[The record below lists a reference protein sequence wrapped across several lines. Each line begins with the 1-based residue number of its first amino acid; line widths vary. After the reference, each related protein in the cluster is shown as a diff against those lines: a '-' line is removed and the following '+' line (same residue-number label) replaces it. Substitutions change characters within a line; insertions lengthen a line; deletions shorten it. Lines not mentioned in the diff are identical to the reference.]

1 MRRNGSGPFMNQ
13 TYKNVYQEWLFL
25 KNIRLK
31 FYHAILLIYLLI
43 YLFTFLFNIY
53 FNVLVLNPVL
63 LFSNVIKIHMLI
75 NDRMHNI
82 VYIAEVLCVYIYC
95 MNLCIQ

>member
-1 MRRNGSGPFMNQ
+1 MNH
-13 TYKNVYQEWLFL
+13 TYKNIYQEWLIL

-53 FNVLVLNPVL
+53 FNVLVLNTVL
-63 LFSNVIKIHMLI
+63 LFFHVIKIHMLI
-75 NDRMHNI
+75 NECI
-82 VYIAEVLCVYIYC
+82 ILFISQKSPVCLYILYELMYSIE
-95 MNLCIQ
+95 